1 MSPAP
6 READLEAVVLDL
18 LGTLGWSVRHGPEI
32 APGELAAERG
42 DYREVVLIERLR
54 DAVVGLNPGIPLDA
68 VEDAVKTALR
78 PESQVAESENWRAY
92 RLLVE
97 GVPVDFRSTDGS
109 IRSARARLIDFDEP
123 GNNDYLAVNQFT
135 VLGTRERRPDVVLF
149 VNGLPLVL
157 MELKRPGDGN
167 ATLRGAFNQV
177 QTYRAQIPDIFTWNQ
192 VTVISDGTQARAGSF
207 IPEGAGRCQAGFRP
221 AVSRQQGCLQ
231 GMLKWPRGSAFL
243 RAGAV
248 FVRAGGLG
256 PGPGG
261 VRPA

>member
-18 LGTLGWSVRHGPEI
+18 LGTLGWSVRYGPEI

-54 DAVVGLNPGIPLDA
+54 DAVVRLNPDLPLDA

-97 GVPVDFRSTDGS
+97 GVPVDFRGSDGT
-109 IRSARARLIDFDEP
+109 IRSARARLVDFNDP
-123 GNNDYLAVNQFT
+123 GNNDFLAVNQFT

-157 MELKRPGDGN
+157 MELKRPGMRTRRCVARSTRSRPTGRRSL
-167 ATLRGAFNQV
+167 TSS
-177 QTYRAQIPDIFTWNQ
+177 P
-192 VTVISDGTQARAGSF
+192 GTR
-207 IPEGAGRCQAGFRP
+207 
-221 AVSRQQGCLQ
+221 
-231 GMLKWPRGSAFL
+231 
-243 RAGAV
+243 
-248 FVRAGGLG
+248 
-256 PGPGG
+256 
-261 VRPA
+261 